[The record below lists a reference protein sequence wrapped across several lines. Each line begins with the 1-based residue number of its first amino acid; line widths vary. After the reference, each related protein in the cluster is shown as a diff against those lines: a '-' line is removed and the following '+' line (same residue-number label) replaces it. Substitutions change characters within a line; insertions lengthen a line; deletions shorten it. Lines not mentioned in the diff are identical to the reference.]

1 MHRCKT
7 QFVLHVQFCSIL
19 IKQSNYL
26 TMADKACKMNSKEP
40 IGILGNLI
48 TPILNILCGFCLNF
62 VPKSGVL
69 LMVGARLIK
78 HNLYVLF
85 PVRLD
90 QMLKQNIRLD
100 LGTLVDQ
107 TLAVVGLVDQLRQL
121 KHENWIYFF

>member
-1 MHRCKT
+1 
-7 QFVLHVQFCSIL
+7 
-19 IKQSNYL
+19 
-26 TMADKACKMNSKEP
+26 
-40 IGILGNLI
+40 
-48 TPILNILCGFCLNF
+48 
-62 VPKSGVL
+62 
-69 LMVGARLIK
+69 MVGARLIK

-85 PVRLD
+85 PVRLN